1 MKTITK
7 IIKIYEFSELDE
19 HAKMKAVNNYINFLL
34 EALPYEDM
42 TDDMKKAIDKAE
54 HIKTPW
60 FAGSYIFD
68 YCIDEITENV
78 NDYSYLSDGNI
89 YFDNI

>member
-7 IIKIYEFSELDE
+7 MIEVYEFNELSES
-19 HAKMKAVNNYINFLL
+19 AKMEVINEHINFLL

-54 HIKTPW
+54 HMRTPW
-60 FAGSYIFD
+60 FLGSYVYE
-68 YCIDEITENV
+68 YCYAEIMEGLGE
-78 NDYSYLSDGNI
+78 YKFLSDGDI
-89 YFDNI
+89 YSDN

>member
-34 EALPYEDM
+34 ETLPYEAM
-42 TDDMKKAIDKAE
+42 SNDMKKACDKAE
-54 HIKTPW
+54 HMNTPW
-60 FAGSYIFD
+60 FMGSYIFD
-68 YCIDEITENV
+68 YCIDEIQESLQEFYEFLA
-78 NDYSYLSDGNI
+78 DGSIYS
-89 YFDNI
+89 DN